1 MKVIKRNAATRGTQ
15 RYVYI
20 AKLFDHLGLTR
31 FSVLRLLA
39 LTACPLSLR
48 GVPAGT
54 TWQSPCEFGDDLA
67 WAL

>member
-54 TWQSPCEFGDDLA
+54 TWQSPRVPEDNCQ
-67 WAL
+67 W